1 MQLAKWGN
9 SLAVR
14 IPAEIVK
21 KLGWKEGDEL
31 EIEIGRNRIVEM
43 MKVEERAALSVEEL
57 LERVHALPDKFPA
70 DFKFNRQE
78 ANERSPG
85 DHAPRKVIDDAA
97 E

>member
-31 EIEIGRNRIVEM
+31 HIELGRNRIVEV
-43 MKVEERAALSVEEL
+43 MKVEAQSELS
-57 LERVHALPDKFPA
+57 LEQLFEFVRELPDKFPA
-70 DFKFNRQE
+70 DVKFDRNE
-78 ANERSPG
+78 ANERRP
-85 DHAPRKVIDDAA
+85 PVTTRRIVIDDAA